1 MKIDEFLKEV
11 SLLDE
16 QYIKRHQNEPNTDI
30 INGLKELEFNYMQQ
44 YSLLNPEYK
53 LYLINLNDNYYDL
66 RNKLLHETNQ
76 DKIMDLINNNDFY
89 IKDNYAKYYLKNKLE
104 DNNLDKYLN
113 ILNEYENGN
122 IEDKI
127 YDKDVLKKLGNEI
140 NHLEDNIKD
149 LNNRLDYIK
158 ELYDILNR
166 NQGE

>member
-1 MKIDEFLKEV
+1 MKIDQFIKEV
-11 SLLDE
+11 SSLDE
-16 QYIKRHQNEPNTDI
+16 QYIKRHQDEPSIDI
-30 INGLKELEFNYMQQ
+30 INGLKNIELNYMKQ

-66 RNKLLHETNQ
+66 RNKLIDETDQ
-76 DKIMDLINNNDFY
+76 DKIMELIDNNDFY
-89 IKDNYAKYYLKNKLE
+89 IKDNYAKYYLKKNLK
-104 DNNLDKYLN
+104 DNNLNKYID
-113 ILNEYENGN
+113 ILNDNETIN
-122 IEDKI
+122 EDKI
-127 YDKDVLKKLGNEI
+127 YDKDVLKKLGSEI